1 MKRTYASALKTAGL
15 LFGLIGIASSCSV
28 EFSIKQPGTTEQDSS
43 FAVQLY
49 FQEFPYMGI
58 TYPAEGQHIFGI
70 QLPLGWTVEDSIAI
84 YDSSITPSSVPISQI
99 IYSQGLADS
108 MNIFHPS
115 DPGRYW
121 WVGNWSIPNNIA
133 FGAVSIDPTDTTGSF
148 LIDYFGGTDLLNYDD
163 YVIVRNTNITV
174 GLPDTQYVTSNQDSG
189 PGSLRWA
196 VEHTANDGVVL
207 FGLTGEDTILLTESI
222 KVYSGLTIDGGPN
235 MPVISGND
243 SCTVFV
249 IDGYNNT
256 PTLKNLII
264 TRGKGIHGGGIRCGG
279 FSGLI
284 LSNVKLIDNR
294 AEEGAGLFADFNLDK
309 WKLTALDIQKMLS
322 LNEVVISDCYAT
334 GFGGGIYSSNGKL
347 SLNDVV
353 IRNNYA
359 TYAGGGVYCSYNG
372 ELKIN
377 GGIIANNRA
386 DMWGGGVCVFSNSV
400 NITNSLIIGNSSKNA
415 GGILS
420 NYCEPLS
427 LINNTIAG
435 NIADS
440 TSAGGLDFGDRQY
453 YSGPYGKMEN
463 NILWG
468 NFNAQGPA
476 SLGIGTPSAS
486 SGAKLTLSHCNFPA
500 NSIIGNLPVITNG
513 CCYSPPLFDS
523 LSAYHPYSLLPASP
537 CIEAGIY
544 PTDPLFPTTDIVGN
558 PRVQDGD
565 NDGVSVIDIGAYEY
579 DAIWAGLG
587 ERPGKIAERLD
598 VRIFPN
604 PARNQVNVEVTTHRS
619 GRVSMSLYSLNGRM
633 AGTWEAL
640 QAANFQTTTTIDLS
654 RFKPGLYMLEV
665 IAGDDIA
672 HKKLVVY

>member
-1 MKRTYASALKTAGL
+1 
-15 LFGLIGIASSCSV
+15 
-28 EFSIKQPGTTEQDSS
+28 
-43 FAVQLY
+43 
-49 FQEFPYMGI
+49 
-58 TYPAEGQHIFGI
+58 
-70 QLPLGWTVEDSIAI
+70 
-84 YDSSITPSSVPISQI
+84 
-99 IYSQGLADS
+99 
-108 MNIFHPS
+108 
-115 DPGRYW
+115 
-121 WVGNWSIPNNIA
+121 
-133 FGAVSIDPTDTTGSF
+133 
-148 LIDYFGGTDLLNYDD
+148 
-163 YVIVRNTNITV
+163 
-174 GLPDTQYVTSNQDSG
+174 
-189 PGSLRWA
+189 
-196 VEHTANDGVVL
+196 
-207 FGLTGEDTILLTESI
+207 
-222 KVYSGLTIDGGPN
+222 
-235 MPVISGND
+235 